1 MENISSKQRSKMQKV
16 GKNTKSVLVHEVQ
29 AMNNEKEPP
38 SLGIAFDLARE
49 SLSCQLEQA
58 DALDNKANSLQQLAA
73 PGLVGIDLVLLGV
86 MLPLQRSL
94 WIYATQDLLLIP
106 LLAICATAMFYA
118 GKSNKIST
126 YLRTPKPSALRKYLE
141 EAEDYTKEMILEATI
156 AVFEKNENEIEQKI
170 KMINCTRI
178 LFNTELAIFT
188 AVLAIQILLF
198 QFGS

>member
-94 WIYATQDLLLIP
+94 WILCYPRFTVNPTFGDLRN
-106 LLAICATAMFYA
+106 
-118 GKSNKIST
+118 SN
-126 YLRTPKPSALRKYLE
+126 
-141 EAEDYTKEMILEATI
+141 
-156 AVFEKNENEIEQKI
+156 
-170 KMINCTRI
+170 
-178 LFNTELAIFT
+178 
-188 AVLAIQILLF
+188 VLCRQE
-198 QFGS
+198 